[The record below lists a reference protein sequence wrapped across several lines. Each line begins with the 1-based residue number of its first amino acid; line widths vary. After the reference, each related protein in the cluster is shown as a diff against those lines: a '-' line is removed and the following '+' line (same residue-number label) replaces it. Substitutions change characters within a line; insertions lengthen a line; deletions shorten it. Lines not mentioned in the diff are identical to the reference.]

1 VCAEGCAGNP
11 LVGACILVRTLGE
24 WVAWTPIYKPVTA
37 ILVTP
42 FRFVKALVFHEKL
55 NRG

>member
-1 VCAEGCAGNP
+1 MSQLRGED
-11 LVGACILVRTLGE
+11 LLFVRTLGSE
-24 WVAWTPIYKPVTA
+24 WLPRGIDTTVMT